1 MKTGKLLSNPYPTYH
16 NKNDEKSYIPVTFL
30 KNTGNTGGK
39 LHPQDKSSTR
49 LQELSLK
56 NNTYF
61 GAVRH
66 SLRHEIGPYKKLNFS
81 RIVIIRTR
89 NASSLM

>member
-16 NKNDEKSYIPVTFL
+16 YKNDEKSYIRVTFL

-39 LHPQDKSSTR
+39 LHQQDKSSTR

-61 GAVRH
+61 GATQSDIH
-66 SLRHEIGPYKKLNFS
+66 LDMKLDYTKS
-81 RIVIIRTR
+81 
-89 NASSLM
+89 